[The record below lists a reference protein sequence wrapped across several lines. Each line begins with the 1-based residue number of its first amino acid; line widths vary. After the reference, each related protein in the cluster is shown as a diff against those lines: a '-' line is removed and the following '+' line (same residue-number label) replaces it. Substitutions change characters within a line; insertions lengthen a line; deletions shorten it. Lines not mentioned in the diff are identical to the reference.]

1 MELVEIAK
9 KAVELAKKA
18 GADEV
23 EVVARSG
30 ADLSVKVRHGAVETL
45 KESRSYA
52 LGLRVFCNKRASNT
66 YTSDLSEEALS
77 TFVKEAVSLASL
89 VEPDEFFY
97 LPEGPFAD
105 VSTVPD
111 LELYDDNVPRVSAE
125 QRLAWAREAE
135 EAAKQADPR
144 ISNSEGATCD
154 SYEGYSAF
162 ANSAGFAAGNRGT
175 YQSLSVSVIADDAD
189 GKKRN
194 AGDYTA
200 ARHLTDLKTPQFIG
214 KRAAER
220 AVQKLGAQKVSTQ
233 EAPVVFDPRM
243 SRAIIGLFSSLIS
256 GGAIFRKSSYLAG
269 REGTQVASN
278 LVNITDDPFMVRGHG
293 SRLYDGE
300 GLPVHK
306 ISIVEEGV
314 LRTYLCDTYSA
325 RKLGRKST
333 GSASRAVGGSPGVTT
348 SNFSVAPG
356 KVAPKDI
363 IADVRQ
369 GLYLTEMMGFGFNAV
384 TGDFSRGAAGFWI
397 EDGKLTYP
405 VSEITV
411 SANFNDILHRI
422 DAIGDDLEWV
432 SSIACPTIRV
442 SHMTI
447 AGK

>member
-1 MELVEIAK
+1 MELLEIAK
-9 KAVELAKKA
+9 KTVELAIKA
-18 GADEV
+18 GADEA

-30 ADLSVKVRHGAVETL
+30 TDLSVKVRHGEVETL

-52 LGLRVFCNKRASNT
+52 LGLRVFREKRASNT
-66 YTSDLSEEALS
+66 YTSDLSEEALQR
-77 TFVKEAVSLASL
+77 FVKEAVSLASL
-89 VEPDEFFY
+89 VEPDPFFY

-105 VSTVPD
+105 VSAVPD
-111 LELYDDNVPRVSAE
+111 LELYDENVPKVSAA

-135 EAAKQADPR
+135 ESAKKADPR

-162 ANSAGFAAGNRGT
+162 ANSAGFAASNRGT

-200 ARHLTDLKTPQFIG
+200 ARHLTDLKSAKFIG
-214 KRAAER
+214 ERAAER
-220 AVQKLGAQKVSTQ
+220 AVKKLGAQKVSTC

-243 SRAIIGLFSSLIS
+243 SRSIIGLLSSLIS
-256 GGAIFRKSSYLAG
+256 GGAIYRKSSYLVG
-269 REGTQVASN
+269 REGTQIASP

-300 GLPVHK
+300 GLPVQK
-306 ISIVEEGV
+306 MSIVEEGV

-348 SNFSVAPG
+348 SNFFVSPG
-356 KVAPKDI
+356 NVDPKDI
-363 IADVRQ
+363 IADVKQ

-405 VSEITV
+405 VSEITI
-411 SANFNDILHRI
+411 SANFNDLLQRI
-422 DAIGDDLEWV
+422 DAIGNDMEWV
-432 SSIACPTIRV
+432 SSVACPTLRV
-442 SHMTI
+442 SAMTI